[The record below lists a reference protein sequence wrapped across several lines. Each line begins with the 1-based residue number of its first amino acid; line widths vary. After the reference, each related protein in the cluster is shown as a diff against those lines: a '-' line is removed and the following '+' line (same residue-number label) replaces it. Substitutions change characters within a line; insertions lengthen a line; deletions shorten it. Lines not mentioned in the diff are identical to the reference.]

1 MLCTTREH
9 RKPRFDHNTTVGAG
23 VVLFTVI
30 GRTLFFVLARER
42 YVRFWKGSLKWSGF
56 EGASMRDETDVQTAT
71 RELRE
76 ETLDSFSDTG
86 VTDELKKGRFAMK
99 VVASCKHTGR
109 KHVTYLEEVGD
120 CGPCIERFRHT
131 RQRIQRITSLL
142 SKLKII
148 QCKLETYNAHLSAT
162 GSEFPLPFPAARYVE
177 GQDIFLV
184 KDVLSV
190 RFTATQMLVVFTYQP
205 TNTGTAT
212 LEKQTCHDV
221 RTMCDDASR
230 YGEWFTLRGELT
242 RLCAEVDV
250 HCPGA
255 LECTWSGGVHP
266 TDVKV
271 QDADGFVQRRYFFTE
286 RQYEDERAP
295 VQGKH
300 FDVMLDMPP
309 PDYSGDHLVRS
320 FPQPSPRTRLYSVAP
335 RYAPATRFPHRKRA
349 AAEGRGARS
358 TAATSTS

>member
-271 QDADGFVQRRYFFTE
+271 QDAYMEKDNVQLWSLEEIEHLARGERQGAIFKGSFLPVLRAIVRVFGAQGTGQAPYTHNESEFLDGFSRSCEELRATPRNSAQLLTHVQA
-286 RQYEDERAP
+286 D
-295 VQGKH
+295 
-300 FDVMLDMPP
+300 
-309 PDYSGDHLVRS
+309 S
-320 FPQPSPRTRLYSVAP
+320 FS
-335 RYAPATRFPHRKRA
+335 
-349 AAEGRGARS
+349 
-358 TAATSTS
+358 